1 MKLRGFANVVPSP
14 NSFWG
19 SRLEKVQRQWA
30 GHIWG
35 WPAAPWPQPA
45 PLRPRPLPHLPTG
58 PLPAW
63 QCGLPPGEGSGGKE
77 FSLPSPPP
85 TGVCSCSEG
94 SIRLQAASSG
104 LAQGGASLLEP
115 RISLCQAK
123 ARLPLVAQRSALLLL
138 PAPRRAAPAPL
149 LSPRHSRQLP
159 EPHQPLRTAQPR
171 LRPVLCRPPRARDRC
186 RAWDTAEGTQS
197 GPNSLETPT
206 SRLPPPPSWSVT
218 GVRIVGNH
226 SLIG

>member
-1 MKLRGFANVVPSP
+1 MSP
-14 NSFWG
+14 PPTLFGAADWKRSSGNGLGIYGGGRQRPGRSQPRSARALSRTFPPARSRHG
-19 SRLEKVQRQWA
+19 SVGSPQERAQEEKSLV
-30 GHIWG
+30 
-35 WPAAPWPQPA
+35 
-45 PLRPRPLPHLPTG
+45 
-58 PLPAW
+58 
-63 QCGLPPGEGSGGKE
+63 CPP
-77 FSLPSPPP
+77 PPP